1 MQFLKIIPTPIVLLV
16 LWMAAAVPMQ
26 AAQQAPASQP
36 RTAPPAAQDEYVPLS
51 ELPPDEQLPA
61 VPLVFIA
68 YGLIW
73 LAVLVY
79 VITIWRRQSAVA
91 KELEVL
97 KRQLRS

>member
-1 MQFLKIIPTPIVLLV
+1 MQFFKIIPTPIVLLV
-16 LWMAAAVPMQ
+16 LWMGVPAPIL
-26 AAQQAPASQP
+26 AAQPAPASQP
-36 RTAPPAAQDEYVPLS
+36 RTAPPAAQNEYVPLS

-79 VITIWRRQSAVA
+79 VITIWRRQSAVE